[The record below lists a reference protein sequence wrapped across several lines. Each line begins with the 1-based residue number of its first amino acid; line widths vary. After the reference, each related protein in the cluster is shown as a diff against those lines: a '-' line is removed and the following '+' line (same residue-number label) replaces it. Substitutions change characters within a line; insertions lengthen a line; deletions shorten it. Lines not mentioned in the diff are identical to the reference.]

1 MRIRDNKT
9 VKFAT
14 AADNGFDV
22 YVMDKSTMQG
32 AVDDRIKNAQT
43 AEEILKMA
51 NNGELDNYIIYML

>member
-1 MRIRDNKT
+1 
-9 VKFAT
+9 
-14 AADNGFDV
+14 
-22 YVMDKSTMQG
+22 MQG